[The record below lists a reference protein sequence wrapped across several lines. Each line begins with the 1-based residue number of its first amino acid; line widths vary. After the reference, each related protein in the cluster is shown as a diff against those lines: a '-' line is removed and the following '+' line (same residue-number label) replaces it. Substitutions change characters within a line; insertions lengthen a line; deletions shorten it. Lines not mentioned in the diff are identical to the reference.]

1 MNNISNRTKQIAW
14 NYVLI
19 LVGTAVMALAIQC
32 IYDRVGLVTGG
43 FTGLTIIIRNITKSV
58 ISGGIPLWFANIVL
72 NIPVFIYSYVK
83 FGKKFVGRT
92 LFATIMLSVWLYIIP
107 GVDLSGDDYLLAA
120 LFGGVFTGVGM
131 GIVLRAGATT
141 GGTDMVAALI
151 QTKMRHYSV
160 VQIMQVMDAA
170 IVIAGLYVFGLRSTL
185 YAVVSIFVSTKVS
198 DGFLEGFKNSKAAL
212 IITNH
217 YKEVAARV
225 MDELGRG
232 VTGMDAKGMYTQ
244 DYKCVLYC
252 VVSRKEIV
260 QLKEIVNDVDPD
272 AFVIVSD
279 VREVLGEGFM
289 EYSSQDF

>member
-1 MNNISNRTKQIAW
+1 MSNRTKQIAW

-107 GVDLSGDDYLLAA
+107 GVDLSGDYYLLAA

-131 GIVLRAGATT
+131 GIVRRAGATT

>member
-1 MNNISNRTKQIAW
+1 MSKETKQIIW
-14 NYVLI
+14 NYILI

-43 FTGLTIIIRNITKSV
+43 FTGLTIVIRSLSQSV
-58 ISGGIPLWFANIVL
+58 IEGGIPLWLTNIVL
-72 NIPVFIYSYVK
+72 NVPVFIFSYLK

-92 LFATIMLSVWLYIIP
+92 ILATLMLSVWLYIIP

-120 LFGGVFTGVGM
+120 VFGGAFTGVGM
-131 GIVLRAGATT
+131 GLVLRAGATT

-151 QTKMRHYSV
+151 QTRMRHYSV
-160 VQIMQVMDAA
+160 VQVMQVMDAA
-170 IVIAGLYVFGLRSTL
+170 IVITGLYVFGLRSTL
-185 YAVVSIFVSTKVS
+185 YAVVSIFVMTKVS
-198 DGFLEGFKNSKAAL
+198 DAFLEGFKNSKAAF

-217 YKEVAARV
+217 YDEVAQRL
-225 MDELGRG
+225 MKELDRG
-232 VTGMDAKGMYTQ
+232 VTGLDAKGMYTQ
-244 DYKCVLYC
+244 EYKCVLYC

-260 QLKEIVNDVDPD
+260 QLKEIVNDVDPE

-289 EYSSQDF
+289 EYSSQEF

>member
-1 MNNISNRTKQIAW
+1 MSKKVRQAAG

-43 FTGLTIIIRNITKSV
+43 FTGLTIVIRSLTKSV
-58 ISGGIPLWFANIVL
+58 VEGGIPLWFTNIVL
-72 NIPVFIYSYVK
+72 NIPVFLYSYIK
-83 FGKKFVGRT
+83 FGRKFVGRT
-92 LFATIMLSVWLYIIP
+92 LFATLMLSVWLYIIP

-120 LFGGVFTGVGM
+120 LFGGAFTGVGM
-131 GIVLRAGATT
+131 GLVLRAGATT

-151 QTKMRHYSV
+151 RSRMRHYSV

-185 YAVVSIFVSTKVS
+185 YAVVSIFVMTKVS
-198 DGFLEGFKNSKAAL
+198 DAFLEGFKNSKAAL

-217 YKEVAARV
+217 HEEVAQRL
-225 MDELGRG
+225 MDELDRG

-279 VREVLGEGFM
+279 VREVLR
-289 EYSSQDF
+289 

>member
-1 MNNISNRTKQIAW
+1 MSNRTKQIDW

>member
-1 MNNISNRTKQIAW
+1 MSKKVRQVAG

-43 FTGLTIIIRNITKSV
+43 FTGLTIVIRSLTKSV
-58 ISGGIPLWFANIVL
+58 IEGGIPLWFTNIVL
-72 NIPVFIYSYVK
+72 NIPVFLYSYIK
-83 FGKKFVGRT
+83 FGRKFVGRT
-92 LFATIMLSVWLYIIP
+92 LFATLMLSVWLYIIP
-107 GVDLSGDDYLLAA
+107 GVDLSGEDYLLAA

-131 GIVLRAGATT
+131 GLVLRAGATT

-151 QTKMRHYSV
+151 QSRMRHYSV

-185 YAVVSIFVSTKVS
+185 YAVVSIFVMTKVS
-198 DGFLEGFKNSKAAL
+198 DAFLEGFKNSKAAL

-217 YKEVAARV
+217 HEEVAQRL
-225 MDELGRG
+225 MDELDRG

-244 DYKCVLYC
+244 NYKCVLYC

-260 QLKEIVNDVDPD
+260 RLKEIVNDVDPE

>member
-1 MNNISNRTKQIAW
+1 MSNRTKQIAW

-160 VQIMQVMDAA
+160 VQIMQVMDAS

>member
-1 MNNISNRTKQIAW
+1 MSKKVRQVAG

-43 FTGLTIIIRNITKSV
+43 FTGLTIVIRSLTKSV
-58 ISGGIPLWFANIVL
+58 IEGGIPLWFTNIVL
-72 NIPVFIYSYVK
+72 NIPVFLYSYIK
-83 FGKKFVGRT
+83 FGRKFVGRT
-92 LFATIMLSVWLYIIP
+92 LFATLMLSVWLYIIP

-131 GIVLRAGATT
+131 GLVLRAGATT

-151 QTKMRHYSV
+151 QSRMRHYSV

-185 YAVVSIFVSTKVS
+185 YAVVSIFVMTKVS
-198 DGFLEGFKNSKAAL
+198 DAFLEGFKNSKAAL

-217 YKEVAARV
+217 HEEVAQRL
-225 MDELGRG
+225 MDELDRG

-244 DYKCVLYC
+244 NYKCVLYC

-260 QLKEIVNDVDPD
+260 RLKEIVNDVDPE

>member
-1 MNNISNRTKQIAW
+1 MSKKVRQAAG

-19 LVGTAVMALAIQC
+19 LIGTAVMALAIQC

-43 FTGLTIIIRNITKSV
+43 FTGLTIVIRSLTKAV
-58 ISGGIPLWFANIVL
+58 IEDGIPLWFTNIVL
-72 NIPVFIYSYVK
+72 NIPVFLYSYIK
-83 FGKKFVGRT
+83 FGRKFVGRT
-92 LFATIMLSVWLYIIP
+92 LFATLMLSVWLYIIP

-131 GIVLRAGATT
+131 GLVLRAGATT

-151 QTKMRHYSV
+151 QSRMRHYSV

-185 YAVVSIFVSTKVS
+185 YAVVSIFVMTKVS
-198 DGFLEGFKNSKAAL
+198 DAFLEGFKNSKAAL

-217 YKEVAARV
+217 HEEVAQRL
-225 MDELGRG
+225 MDELDRG

>member
-1 MNNISNRTKQIAW
+1 MSKKVRQAAG

-43 FTGLTIIIRNITKSV
+43 FTGLTIVIRSLTKSV
-58 ISGGIPLWFANIVL
+58 VEGGIPLWFTNIVL
-72 NIPVFIYSYVK
+72 NIPVFLYSYIK
-83 FGKKFVGRT
+83 FGRKFVGRT
-92 LFATIMLSVWLYIIP
+92 LFATLMLSVWLYIIP

-120 LFGGVFTGVGM
+120 LFGGAFTGVGM
-131 GIVLRAGATT
+131 GLVLRAGATT

-151 QTKMRHYSV
+151 QSRMRHYSV

-185 YAVVSIFVSTKVS
+185 YAVVSIFVMTKVS
-198 DGFLEGFKNSKAAL
+198 DAFLEGFKNSKAAL

-217 YKEVAARV
+217 HEEVAQRL
-225 MDELGRG
+225 MDELDRG

-244 DYKCVLYC
+244 DYKCGLYC
-252 VVSRKEIV
+252 VVSRQEIV

>member
-1 MNNISNRTKQIAW
+1 MSNRTKQIAW

-212 IITNH
+212 IITNY

>member
-1 MNNISNRTKQIAW
+1 MSNRTKQIAW

-260 QLKEIVNDVDPD
+260 QLKEIVNDMDPD

>member
-1 MNNISNRTKQIAW
+1 MSNRTKQIAW

-43 FTGLTIIIRNITKSV
+43 VTGLTIIIRNITKSV
-58 ISGGIPLWFANIVL
+58 ISGGIPLRFANIVL

-244 DYKCVLYC
+244 DYKYVLYC

>member
-1 MNNISNRTKQIAW
+1 MSNRTKQIAW

-185 YAVVSIFVSTKVS
+185 YAVVYIFVSTKVS
-198 DGFLEGFKNSKAAL
+198 DGFLEGVNNSKAAL

-279 VREVLGEGFM
+279 VRDVLGEGFM
-289 EYSSQDF
+289 EYSSQEF

>member
-1 MNNISNRTKQIAW
+1 MDTPHQTLKRAQEYRTVFLDYLQI
-14 NYVLI
+14 VL
-19 LVGTAVMALAIQC
+19 GTFLMALSFAIFFLPRD
-32 IYDRVGLVTGG
+32 IAPGGITGLATIIASFRAINVGLLSFMINLPLFAAGWKVVSLR
-43 FTGLTIIIRNITKSV
+43 FAIRSFLAMTLLSV
-58 ISGGIPLWFANIVL
+58 FIDILPHVDISGDM
-72 NIPVFIYSYVK
+72 
-83 FGKKFVGRT
+83 
-92 LFATIMLSVWLYIIP
+92 MLASV
-107 GVDLSGDDYLLAA
+107 
-120 LFGGVFTGVGM
+120 FGGIVEGVGL
-131 GIVLRAGATT
+131 GLVVRGGATT

-151 QTKMRHYSV
+151 QSRMRHYSV

-185 YAVVSIFVSTKVS
+185 YAVVSIFVMTKVS
-198 DGFLEGFKNSKAAL
+198 DAFLEGFKNSKAAL

-217 YKEVAARV
+217 HEEVAQRL
-225 MDELGRG
+225 MDELDRG

-244 DYKCVLYC
+244 NYKCVLYC

-260 QLKEIVNDVDPD
+260 RLKEIVNDVDPE

>member
-1 MNNISNRTKQIAW
+1 MSNRTKQIAW

-120 LFGGVFTGVGM
+120 LFGGAFTGVGM

-198 DGFLEGFKNSKAAL
+198 DGFLEGFQNSKAAL

-217 YKEVAARV
+217 HKEVAARV

>member
-1 MNNISNRTKQIAW
+1 MSNRTKQIAW

-131 GIVLRAGATT
+131 GIVLRAEATT

>member
-1 MNNISNRTKQIAW
+1 MSNRTKQIAW

-212 IITNH
+212 SITNH

>member
-1 MNNISNRTKQIAW
+1 MSNRTKQIAW

-160 VQIMQVMDAA
+160 VQTMQVMDAA

>member
-1 MNNISNRTKQIAW
+1 M
-14 NYVLI
+14 
-19 LVGTAVMALAIQC
+19 GM
-32 IYDRVGLVTGG
+32 
-43 FTGLTIIIRNITKSV
+43 V
-58 ISGGIPLWFANIVL
+58 I
-72 NIPVFIYSYVK
+72 
-83 FGKKFVGRT
+83 
-92 LFATIMLSVWLYIIP
+92 
-107 GVDLSGDDYLLAA
+107 
-120 LFGGVFTGVGM
+120 
-131 GIVLRAGATT
+131 RAGATN
-141 GGTDMVAALI
+141 GGTDMLAALI
-151 QTKMRHYSV
+151 QSRMRHYSV

-185 YAVVSIFVSTKVS
+185 YAVVSIFVMTKVS
-198 DGFLEGFKNSKAAL
+198 DAFLEGFKNSKAAL

-217 YKEVAARV
+217 HEEVAQRL
-225 MDELGRG
+225 MDELDRG

>member
-1 MNNISNRTKQIAW
+1 MSKKVRQAAG

-43 FTGLTIIIRNITKSV
+43 FTGLTIVIRSLTKSV
-58 ISGGIPLWFANIVL
+58 VEGGIPLWFTNIVL
-72 NIPVFIYSYVK
+72 NIPVFLYSYIK
-83 FGKKFVGRT
+83 FGRKFVGRT
-92 LFATIMLSVWLYIIP
+92 LFATLMLSVWLYIIP

-120 LFGGVFTGVGM
+120 LFGGAFTGVGM
-131 GIVLRAGATT
+131 GLVLRAGATT

-151 QTKMRHYSV
+151 QSRMRHYSV

-185 YAVVSIFVSTKVS
+185 YAVVSIFVMTKVS
-198 DGFLEGFKNSKAAL
+198 DAFLEGFKNSKAAL

-217 YKEVAARV
+217 HEEVAQRL
-225 MDELGRG
+225 MDELDRG

-260 QLKEIVNDVDPD
+260 QLKEIVTDVDPD

>member
-1 MNNISNRTKQIAW
+1 MSNRTKQIAW

-92 LFATIMLSVWLYIIP
+92 FFATIMLSVWLYIIP

>member
-1 MNNISNRTKQIAW
+1 MSKKVRQAAG

-43 FTGLTIIIRNITKSV
+43 FTGLTIVIRSLTKSV
-58 ISGGIPLWFANIVL
+58 VEGGIPLWFTNIVL
-72 NIPVFIYSYVK
+72 NIPVFLYSYIK
-83 FGKKFVGRT
+83 FGRKFVGRT
-92 LFATIMLSVWLYIIP
+92 LFATLMLSVWLYIIP

-120 LFGGVFTGVGM
+120 LFGGAFTGVGM
-131 GIVLRAGATT
+131 GLVLRAGATT

-151 QTKMRHYSV
+151 QSRMRHYSV

-185 YAVVSIFVSTKVS
+185 YAVVSIFVMTKVS
-198 DGFLEGFKNSKAAL
+198 DAFLEGFKNSKAAL
-212 IITNH
+212 IITNQH
-217 YKEVAARV
+217 EEVAQRL
-225 MDELGRG
+225 MDELDRG

>member
-1 MNNISNRTKQIAW
+1 MSNRTKQIAW

-198 DGFLEGFKNSKAAL
+198 EGLLEGFKNSKAAL

>member
-1 MNNISNRTKQIAW
+1 MSNRTKQIAW

-198 DGFLEGFKNSKAAL
+198 DGFLEGFQNSKAAL

-217 YKEVAARV
+217 HKEVATRV

>member
-1 MNNISNRTKQIAW
+1 MSKKVRQAAG

-43 FTGLTIIIRNITKSV
+43 FTGLTIVIRSLTKSV
-58 ISGGIPLWFANIVL
+58 VEGGIPLWFTNIVL
-72 NIPVFIYSYVK
+72 NIPVFLYSYIK
-83 FGKKFVGRT
+83 FGRKFVGRT
-92 LFATIMLSVWLYIIP
+92 LFATLMLSVWLYIIP

-120 LFGGVFTGVGM
+120 LFGGAFTGVGM
-131 GIVLRAGATT
+131 GLVLRAGATT

-151 QTKMRHYSV
+151 QSRMRHYSV

-185 YAVVSIFVSTKVS
+185 YAVVSIFVMTKVR
-198 DGFLEGFKNSKAAL
+198 DAFYEGRKNSKAAL
-212 IITNH
+212 IITNQH
-217 YKEVAARV
+217 EEVAQRL
-225 MDELGRG
+225 MDELDRG

-252 VVSRKEIV
+252 GVSRKEIV

>member
-1 MNNISNRTKQIAW
+1 MSKKVRQAAG

-43 FTGLTIIIRNITKSV
+43 FTGLTIVIRSLTKSV
-58 ISGGIPLWFANIVL
+58 VEGGIPLWFTNIVL
-72 NIPVFIYSYVK
+72 NIPVFLYSYIK
-83 FGKKFVGRT
+83 FGRKFVGRT
-92 LFATIMLSVWLYIIP
+92 LFATLMLSVWLYIIP
-107 GVDLSGDDYLLAA
+107 GVDHSGDDYLLAA
-120 LFGGVFTGVGM
+120 LFGGAFTGVGM
-131 GIVLRAGATT
+131 GLVLRAGATT

-151 QTKMRHYSV
+151 QSRMRHYSV

-185 YAVVSIFVSTKVS
+185 YAVVSIFVMTKVS
-198 DGFLEGFKNSKAAL
+198 DAFLEGFKNSKAAL

-217 YKEVAARV
+217 HEEVAQRL
-225 MDELGRG
+225 MDELDRG

>member
-1 MNNISNRTKQIAW
+1 MSNRTKQIAW

-198 DGFLEGFKNSKAAL
+198 DGFLEGFKNSKAVL

>member
-1 MNNISNRTKQIAW
+1 MSKKVRQAAG

-43 FTGLTIIIRNITKSV
+43 FTGLTIVIRSLTKSV
-58 ISGGIPLWFANIVL
+58 VEGGIPLWFTNIVL
-72 NIPVFIYSYVK
+72 NIPVFLYSYIK
-83 FGKKFVGRT
+83 FGRKFVGRT
-92 LFATIMLSVWLYIIP
+92 LFATLMLSVWLYIIP

-120 LFGGVFTGVGM
+120 LFGGAFTGVGI
-131 GIVLRAGATT
+131 GLVLRAGATT

-151 QTKMRHYSV
+151 QSRMRHYSV

-185 YAVVSIFVSTKVS
+185 YAVVSIFVMTKVS
-198 DGFLEGFKNSKAAL
+198 DAFLEGFKNSKAAL

-217 YKEVAARV
+217 HEEVAQRL
-225 MDELGRG
+225 MDELDRG

>member
-1 MNNISNRTKQIAW
+1 MSNRTKQIAW

-260 QLKEIVNDVDPD
+260 QLKEIVNDVDLD

>member
-1 MNNISNRTKQIAW
+1 MSKKVRQAAG
-14 NYVLI
+14 NYVLV

-43 FTGLTIIIRNITKSV
+43 FTGLTIVIRSLTKSV
-58 ISGGIPLWFANIVL
+58 VEGGIPLWFTNIVL
-72 NIPVFIYSYVK
+72 NIPVFLYSYIK
-83 FGKKFVGRT
+83 FGRKFVGRT
-92 LFATIMLSVWLYIIP
+92 LFATLMLSVWLYIIP

-120 LFGGVFTGVGM
+120 LFGGAFTGVGM
-131 GIVLRAGATT
+131 GLVLRAGATT

-151 QTKMRHYSV
+151 QSRMRHYSV

-185 YAVVSIFVSTKVS
+185 YAVVSIFVMTKVS
-198 DGFLEGFKNSKAAL
+198 DAFLEGFKNSKAAL

-217 YKEVAARV
+217 HEEVAQRL
-225 MDELGRG
+225 MDELDRG

>member
-1 MNNISNRTKQIAW
+1 MSNRTKQIAW

-151 QTKMRHYSV
+151 QTKIRHYSV

>member
-1 MNNISNRTKQIAW
+1 MSKKVRQVAG

-43 FTGLTIIIRNITKSV
+43 FTGLTIVIRSLTKSV
-58 ISGGIPLWFANIVL
+58 IEGGIPLWFTNIVL
-72 NIPVFIYSYVK
+72 NIPVFLYSYIK
-83 FGKKFVGRT
+83 FGRKFVGRT
-92 LFATIMLSVWLYIIP
+92 LFATLMLSVWLYIIP

-120 LFGGVFTGVGM
+120 LFGGAFTGVGM
-131 GIVLRAGATT
+131 GLVLRAGATT

-151 QTKMRHYSV
+151 QSRMRHYSV

-185 YAVVSIFVSTKVS
+185 YAVVSIFVMTKVS
-198 DGFLEGFKNSKAAL
+198 DAFLEGFKNSKAAL

-217 YKEVAARV
+217 HEEVAQRL
-225 MDELGRG
+225 MDELDRG

-244 DYKCVLYC
+244 NYKCVLYC

-260 QLKEIVNDVDPD
+260 RLKEIVNDVDPE

>member
-1 MNNISNRTKQIAW
+1 MSNRTKQIAW

-19 LVGTAVMALAIQC
+19 LVGTAVMASAIQC